1 MNSYLRGKKLLCGDY
16 SSFTKTGKSYFVKR
30 SRYFKKPKVGDIA
43 YYFSTELDRVAH
55 VGIVIFVKELL
66 LGKVMMKVIEGNTS
80 SDPGVVRN
88 GGSVSIKTY
97 TFTPGKELRY
107 DGFGRP
113 DYGSDTCTV
122 EELIQVAMNEVGYLE
137 KRSNRDLNSKTAN
150 VGKNNFTKY
159 GEWYG
164 MNGEFW
170 CQMFVSWCAYM
181 ACDLHKNAIITGWK
195 KADDAWYYYDEHGSA
210 IKDSWSYINGRWYVF
225 DASGHMIKGW
235 FKSGDDWYYLG
246 EDGGM
251 LSGQWLDY
259 QGSWYYLDKSG
270 LMARNALVK
279 QSKGDGYD
287 YVGPDGVYN
296 LEQSLIIKRNSGI
309 EVVA

>member
-30 SRYFKKPKVGDIA
+30 GRYFKKPKVGDIA
-43 YYFSTELDRVAH
+43 YYYSKELKRVAH

-66 LGKVMMKVIEGNTS
+66 LGRVMMKVIEGNTS
-80 SDPGVVRN
+80 SEPGVVRN

-97 TFTPGKELRY
+97 IFTPGEQRY

-113 DYGSDTCTV
+113 DYGSDTCTA
-122 EELIQVAMNEVGYLE
+122 EELIQVAMNELGYLE
-137 KRSNRDLNSKTAN
+137 KRSNRDLSNKTAN
-150 VGKNNFTKY
+150 AGESNFTKY

-164 MNGEFW
+164 MNGAYW

-181 ACDLHKNAIITGWK
+181 ACDLHKNSIITGWK
-195 KADDAWYYYDEHGSA
+195 KADDYWYYYNEEGSMV
-210 IKDSWSYINGRWYVF
+210 KGSWSYINGRWYVF
-225 DASGHMIKGW
+225 DASGRMIKGW
-235 FKSGDDWYYLG
+235 FQSGDDWYYLG

-270 LMARNALVK
+270 LMVKDALVK
-279 QSKGDGYD
+279 QNKGNGYD
-287 YVGPDGVYN
+287 YVDHTGRFAYQVSSDNEKVN
-296 LEQSLIIKRNSGI
+296 DLEI
-309 EVVA
+309 VA